1 MLRKETVSPD
11 CLILLHELMTLPELQ
26 TFRLAG
32 GTALSLQYGHRIS
45 VDLDMFT
52 DRSFDLAELEVAL
65 RERYPTFIKDFSNRL
80 GFSGYINGVKTDF
93 VNWSVPFTRPVIEID
108 NIRLTSPEE
117 IAAMKLETISSRQM
131 KKDYHDI
138 YELLKYYSLAQLFDF
153 YKERYPYNNAKTPIE
168 FLVAAHL
175 ADESPEPE
183 MIHTTNWTTVKTAI
197 QDSARGYIEAL
208 KDKKAQ
214 QEALKWKN
222 LDDKI
227 KEIKGKGN

>member
-1 MLRKETVSPD
+1 MLRKETISPD
-11 CLILLHELMTLPELQ
+11 CLILLEELMSLPELHA
-26 TFRLAG
+26 FRLAG

-45 VDLDMFT
+45 VDLDIFT

-65 RERYPTFIKDFSNRL
+65 RAHYPTFIKDFSNRL

-93 VNWSVPFTRPVIEID
+93 VNWSVPFMRPVIEID

-117 IAAMKLETISSRQM
+117 IAAMKLETITSRQM
-131 KKDYHDI
+131 KKDYYDI
-138 YELLKYYSLAQLFDF
+138 YELLKSYSMSQLFDF

-183 MIHTTNWTTVKTAI
+183 MLSTTDWTLVKMHI
-197 QDSARGYIEAL
+197 QDSTKAYI
-208 KDKKAQ
+208 Q
-214 QEALKWKN
+214 WFVKN
-222 LDDKI
+222 I
-227 KEIKGKGN
+227 KLR